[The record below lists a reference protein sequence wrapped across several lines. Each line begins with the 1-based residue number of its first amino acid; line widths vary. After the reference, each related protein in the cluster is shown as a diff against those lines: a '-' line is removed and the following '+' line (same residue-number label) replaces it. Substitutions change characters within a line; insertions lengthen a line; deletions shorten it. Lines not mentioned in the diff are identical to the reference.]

1 MYTTLIEPTEL
12 AALDPGQVCIIDA
25 RHDLADPAAG
35 RRAWRQSRIPGA
47 IFLHGDDDLA
57 GSSRSGRGRHPLP
70 DREAFHRTMV
80 AAGVGKN
87 MQVVIYDAQNGVFA
101 SRVWWM
107 LRWLGHRPTAVLN
120 GGWQAWQQA
129 GLPIDESS
137 APQRNGFRGPAAQPL
152 ELGVSLTGQVDVND
166 VLRNLEQPRLTLVD
180 ARAAPRYR
188 GEVEPL
194 DPVAG
199 HIPGALNR
207 PQTLNL
213 TDDGRFKSPER
224 LRQEFQTLLGSR
236 APETVV
242 HSCGSGVSACHNILA
257 MEYAG
262 LAGSWLY
269 PGSWSEWCSDPS
281 RPVARGDAP

>member
-1 MYTTLIEPTEL
+1 MFTTLIEPAEL
-12 AALDPGQVCIIDA
+12 AALDPARVRIIDA
-25 RHDLADPAAG
+25 RHDMTQPDAG
-35 RRAWRQSRIPGA
+35 RQAWREARIPGA
-47 IFLHGDDDLA
+47 VFVHGDNDLA
-57 GSSRSGRGRHPLP
+57 GHTRPGRGRHPLP
-70 DREAFHRTMV
+70 EREAFHQLMV
-80 AAGVGKN
+80 EAGVAED
-87 MQVVIYDAQNGVFA
+87 MQVVVYDAQGGVIA

-107 LRWLGHRPTAVLN
+107 LHWIGHRPAAVLN
-120 GGWQAWQQA
+120 GGWPAWQVA
-129 GLPIDESS
+129 GLPVDES
-137 APQRNGFRGPAAQPL
+137 APLKHYGFPGPAARPL
-152 ELGVSLTGQVDVND
+152 KLGVALTGQVDVNE
-166 VLRNLEQPRLTLVD
+166 VLGNIAQPRWAVVD

-207 PQTLNL
+207 PQSLNL
-213 TDDGRFKSPER
+213 EDDGRFKAPAR
-224 LRQEFQTLLGSR
+224 LKQEFQTLLGTR

-262 LAGSWLY
+262 LAGSRLY
-269 PGSWSEWCSDPS
+269 PGSWSEWCADPS